1 MARVRSS
8 PVPPKFLPVSSS
20 GLGWLTFNQQTGV
33 QFSSPVPCV
42 PSVPF
47 VQWIRIERYERSDSG
62 STPERDT
69 KVWFEVFVTKEW
81 WPSGTGHSL
90 SMRTRWVRL
99 PSTSPSSTSKAGWIW
114 SGDRVG
120 LKSQRDR
127 STRFPAT
134 NFWRMQ
140 VGPLPD
146 GRGLVRVPSRDRQ
159 GAVVQPFSISTNQG
173 SS

>member
-1 MARVRSS
+1 MVKRSTFNRDGES
-8 PVPPKFLPVSSS
+8 SILSGPTKVLPVSSS

-33 QFSSPVPCV
+33 QFSSPV

-69 KVWFEVFVTKEW
+69 KVCFKFLVTKEW
-81 WPSGTGHSL
+81 WPSGTGTSL

-146 GRGLVRVPSRDRQ
+146 GRGSEDLVRPVRIELT
-159 GAVVQPFSISTNQG
+159 A
-173 SS
+173 